1 MSLSPSVDLE
11 AQPAIEQSRLR
22 QSFVR
27 KLKRWLREPLVH
39 FLFIGIV
46 VFAVYAY
53 MHRGRGGV
61 ESSRQIVLNLDEL
74 RQMDM
79 YFASRGPRRP
89 ISARLYLVT
98 FDNGQGRALY
108 RVSELILCKN
118 HKEQLTL

>member
-1 MSLSPSVDLE
+1 MRDSLFPL
-11 AQPAIEQSRLR
+11 
-22 QSFVR
+22 
-27 KLKRWLREPLVH
+27 LKRWLRQPLLH
-39 FLFIGIV
+39 FLLIGLAL
-46 VFAVYAY
+46 FAVYAY
-53 MHRGRGGV
+53 THRGRGGV